1 MAQAAPTAPDADR
14 SAGRDCAALGEDCA
28 GVLLDGADIR
38 ARQTT
43 TAFLRALLLSLR
55 GQAGALLSDDGGH
68 TFSPSTNTLPG
79 GGEGTIA
86 LAPNSSLIL
95 NTRATQ
101 NLRFQS
107 ASTDQGRSFS
117 RP

>member
-1 MAQAAPTAPDADR
+1 MSLYGLIDQDR
-14 SAGRDCAALGEDCA
+14 SLVPFSSWLSSGNTSVCGR
-28 GVLLDGADIR
+28 
-38 ARQTT
+38 
-43 TAFLRALLLSLR
+43 LSLLIEVLVPTFIGIDA